1 MAIEKDYDVL
11 ERLGEGAFG
20 KVYKARHKKTEE
32 LVAVKQIKLGAK
44 SWDEACKSTELA
56 ALRQLRH
63 PFIVRLKE
71 LLRNQLDGSLYY
83 IFEYIDSDLCRLV
96 RQNPSGLDETFAAG
110 LARQL
115 FAGLAHIHQHN
126 FFHRDIKPEN
136 VLYETKREVVRI
148 ADFGES
154 RSLRARPP
162 FTDYVGTRWYRAP
175 ECLLRDR
182 GYSSPVDVWSSGLVF
197 AELLR
202 GSPVFMGSSSMDQL
216 YKIFSVLGQPISDW
230 PEFTRLA
237 EACRFRVPSSSGAG
251 LQSVIPRASS
261 RAIAVLSEILLLNP
275 RRRPMA
281 RKVLEHGFFSILPP
295 MDLDRLD
302 TSRST
307 GGNSAAALSAAFLS
321 ERCDSRHSFQMNE
334 APPTGSGTAQA
345 SRPET
350 PVLPPPAP
358 APPPSRPKSEV
369 CVDDVDLDAELD
381 KILGDAP
388 HRHEDPEVIDPQD
401 FALRAAGSNDS
412 FVLEP
417 EASPVP
423 VSTERERAGFP
434 DIPPLHMG
442 SASMAN
448 SRAASPDSRGDIM
461 DALLNDLN
469 DLGVGD
475 DLAPSSARLSQSLA
489 PPAPYSIGLDVET
502 SASTWSPEECME
514 LRRLVKRVVRSGT
527 SDKEQIW
534 LQVSREMGGRYSAR
548 ECKLQYA
555 RDYKADKMRKQ
566 ASGQNRMLA
575 SLDRVPF
582 CLLLPGPRQWQ
593 SGRLQN
599 LRPFF
604 SDLLAN
610 PVWLAQRL
618 HRQSSNASDTAQATR
633 IHWFASESAKTLC
646 QVRQLLQKTELLSQ
660 LARLCLYRTWPEFS
674 I

>member
-11 ERLGEGAFG
+11 DRLGEGAFG

-83 IFEYIDSDLCRLV
+83 IFEYVDSDLFRLI
-96 RQNPSGLDETFAAG
+96 RQNPSGLEEAFGAV

-136 VLYETKREVVRI
+136 ILYETSRQVLRI

-202 GSPVFMGSSSMDQL
+202 GSPVFMGTSSIDQL
-216 YKIFSVLGQPISDW
+216 YKIFTVLGQPISDW
-230 PEFTRLA
+230 PEFARLA
-237 EACRFRVPSSSGAG
+237 EACRFRATSSGSG
-251 LQSVIPRASS
+251 LQSVLPRASS
-261 RAIAVLSEILLLNP
+261 RAVAILSEILMLNP

-281 RKVLEHGFFSILPP
+281 RKVLEHSYFNFLPP
-295 MDLDRLD
+295 LEMDRLD
-302 TSRST
+302 TARS
-307 GGNSAAALSAAFLS
+307 GASASMMHYLP
-321 ERCDSRHSFQMNE
+321 ERSDSRNSFHFNDQ
-334 APPTGSGTAQA
+334 GSLDFGAKLQA

-350 PVLPPPAP
+350 PVLVPGFPPC
-358 APPPSRPKSEV
+358 PPSRPKSEV

-388 HRHEDPEVIDPQD
+388 RQAE
-401 FALRAAGSNDS
+401 
-412 FVLEP
+412 EP
-417 EASPVP
+417 ECVEQPEFPQRVGSTDSWPLEMEVPSPLP
-423 VSTERERAGFP
+423 EREWQGDSQRRGFP
-434 DIPPLHMG
+434 EIPPLHV
-442 SASMAN
+442 STVAI
-448 SRAASPDSRGDIM
+448 SRGASPDSRGDM
-461 DALLNDLN
+461 VDALLNDLA

-475 DLAPSSARLSQSLA
+475 DLPSSARSA
-489 PPAPYSIGLDVET
+489 RPPPPAFPGTVET
-502 SASTWSPEECME
+502 DKEIPWSPDECLE
-514 LRRLVKRVVRSGT
+514 LRRVVKRVVRGHPDT
-527 SDKEQIW
+527 SKEQIW
-534 LQVSREMGGRYSAR
+534 LEVSREMGGRRAPHECQVQYS
-548 ECKLQYA
+548 
-555 RDYKADKMRKQ
+555 RDYRADKLRRH
-566 ASGQNRMLA
+566 ALA
-575 SLDRVPF
+575 S
-582 CLLLPGPRQWQ
+582 
-593 SGRLQN
+593 S
-599 LRPFF
+599 
-604 SDLLAN
+604 
-610 PVWLAQRL
+610 
-618 HRQSSNASDTAQATR
+618 
-633 IHWFASESAKTLC
+633 
-646 QVRQLLQKTELLSQ
+646 
-660 LARLCLYRTWPEFS
+660 
-674 I
+674 

>member
-1 MAIEKDYDVL
+1 MAIEKDYDIL

-20 KVYKARHKKTEE
+20 KVYKAKHKKTEE

-44 SWDEACKSTELA
+44 SWEEATKSTELA

-96 RQNPSGLDETFAAG
+96 RQNPSGLDESFAAV

-136 VLYETKREVVRI
+136 VLYETRREVVRI

-202 GSPVFMGSSSMDQL
+202 GSPVFMGSSSIDQL

-230 PEFTRLA
+230 PEFVRLA
-237 EACRFRVPSSSGAG
+237 EAVRFRVPGSAGAG

-261 RAIAVLSEILLLNP
+261 RAVAVLTEILLLNP

-281 RKVLEHGFFSILPP
+281 RKVLEHSYFSVLPP

-307 GGNSAAALSAAFLS
+307 GGNSAAALTPYLP

-334 APPTGSGTAQA
+334 APLTASDGVPKA
-345 SRPET
+345 SRPAT
-350 PVLPPPAP
+350 PVLPPP

-381 KILGDAP
+381 KILGDGPRRLSEA
-388 HRHEDPEVIDPQD
+388 EPEVVDPQD
-401 FALRAAGSNDS
+401 FALRAARSNDS
-412 FVLEP
+412 FILEP
-417 EASPVP
+417 ESSPVP
-423 VSTERERAGFP
+423 GSAGVERDRAGFP
-434 DIPPLHMG
+434 EIPPLPMR

-461 DALLNDLN
+461 DALLNDLA
-469 DLGVGD
+469 DLGVGE
-475 DLAPSSARLSQSLA
+475 DLAPSSARLAPSPTPPTPTPGLETPSL
-489 PPAPYSIGLDVET
+489 P
-502 SASTWSPEECME
+502 WSPEDCLE
-514 LRRLVKRVVRSGT
+514 LRRVVKRVVRSGT

-534 LQVSREMGGRYSAR
+534 LQVSREMDGRFSAR

-555 RDYKADKMRKQ
+555 KDYKADKMRKQ
-566 ASGQNRMLA
+566 AMADG
-575 SLDRVPF
+575 
-582 CLLLPGPRQWQ
+582 
-593 SGRLQN
+593 
-599 LRPFF
+599 
-604 SDLLAN
+604 
-610 PVWLAQRL
+610 
-618 HRQSSNASDTAQATR
+618 
-633 IHWFASESAKTLC
+633 
-646 QVRQLLQKTELLSQ
+646 
-660 LARLCLYRTWPEFS
+660 
-674 I
+674 

>member
-96 RQNPSGLDETFAAG
+96 RQNPSGLEESFAAG

-182 GYSSPVDVWSSGLVF
+182 GYSSPVDVFSSGLVF

-216 YKIFSVLGQPISDW
+216 YKIFSVLGQPVSDW
-230 PEFTRLA
+230 PEFSRLA
-237 EACRFRVPSSSGAG
+237 EACRFRVPASSGTG
-251 LQSVIPRASS
+251 LQPVIPRASS
-261 RAIAVLSEILLLNP
+261 RAIAILSEILLLNP

-281 RKVLEHGFFSILPP
+281 RKVLEHNYFSVLPP
-295 MDLDRLD
+295 LDLDRLD

-307 GGNSAAALSAAFLS
+307 GGNSAAALTAYLQ
-321 ERCDSRHSFQMNE
+321 ERCDSRHSFSMNE
-334 APPTGSGTAQA
+334 APPTASQGTLQTGNGSQGTLQA

-350 PVLPPPAP
+350 PVLPPPPVP

-388 HRHEDPEVIDPQD
+388 CRSAEEPELIDPQD

-417 EASPVP
+417 EASPMPETV
-423 VSTERERAGFP
+423 VSLLGGFP

-442 SASMAN
+442 NTSIAN

-461 DALLNDLN
+461 DALLNDLA
-469 DLGVGD
+469 DLGVGE
-475 DLAPSSARLSQSLA
+475 DLAPSSARLPPSLA
-489 PPAPYSIGLDVET
+489 PPTPIPGPDMDV
-502 SASTWSPEECME
+502 SALSWSPEECLE

-566 ASGQNRMLA
+566 AMADG
-575 SLDRVPF
+575 
-582 CLLLPGPRQWQ
+582 
-593 SGRLQN
+593 
-599 LRPFF
+599 
-604 SDLLAN
+604 
-610 PVWLAQRL
+610 
-618 HRQSSNASDTAQATR
+618 
-633 IHWFASESAKTLC
+633 
-646 QVRQLLQKTELLSQ
+646 
-660 LARLCLYRTWPEFS
+660 
-674 I
+674 